1 LSKRFGT
8 GQRMVAL
15 DGIDLDVRQG
25 EFLCLIGPSGCGKS
39 TLLYMLAG
47 LVAPNAG
54 TLLMDGE
61 PIAGPRRERGLV
73 FQEDALF
80 PWKSVAENIG
90 FGLRVRAA
98 AGKPEEEIR
107 ATVSRLVRL
116 VGLQGFEE
124 ARPGELSGGMKQRA
138 AIAACLATEPR
149 VLLMDEPFG
158 ALDPITRHRLQVE
171 LRRLHQSV
179 AKTIVFV
186 THDVDEAIK
195 MADRIAILN
204 VGGVLEQFAPP
215 DEILRAPAG
224 DFVARFVG
232 SGRALKRLSLI
243 PVASIELEPF
253 AGGPDQVPTVG
264 VDATLLEA
272 LDAIVASPGRS
283 VRVLAA
289 DKTERGVLTLERIA
303 REIAQ

>member
-124 ARPGELSGGMKQRA
+124 ARPGQLSGGMKQRA

-158 ALDPITRHRLQVE
+158 ALDMQTRGILQRE
-171 LRRLHQSV
+171 LLQIHE
-179 AKTIVFV
+179 TIGRTTVFV
-186 THDVDEAIK
+186 THDIREAILL
-195 MADRIAILN
+195 ADRVVVLSARPGRIKS
-204 VGGVLEQFAPP
+204 VLEVPLARPRWERVAGQKEDYLAFEQRLRDLMESDIATATDAAP
-215 DEILRAPAG
+215 
-224 DFVARFVG
+224 
-232 SGRALKRLSLI
+232 S
-243 PVASIELEPF
+243 
-253 AGGPDQVPTVG
+253 TV
-264 VDATLLEA
+264 
-272 LDAIVASPGRS
+272 
-283 VRVLAA
+283 VR
-289 DKTERGVLTLERIA
+289 
-303 REIAQ
+303 Q

>member
-158 ALDPITRHRLQVE
+158 ALDMQTRGILQRE
-171 LRRLHQSV
+171 LLQIHE
-179 AKTIVFV
+179 TIGRTTVFV
-186 THDVDEAIK
+186 THDIREAILL
-195 MADRIAILN
+195 ADRVVVLSARPGRIKS
-204 VGGVLEQFAPP
+204 VLEVPLARPRW
-215 DEILRAPAG
+215 ER
-224 DFVARFVG
+224 VARQKEDYLAFEQ
-232 SGRALKRLSLI
+232 RLRDSMESDI
-243 PVASIELEPF
+243 A
-253 AGGPDQVPTVG
+253 A
-264 VDATLLEA
+264 
-272 LDAIVASPGRS
+272 
-283 VRVLAA
+283 AA
-289 DKTERGVLTLERIA
+289 DTVPSTVVR
-303 REIAQ
+303 Q